1 MPGMLDTVVNAWKS
15 IEVRKKILFTLA
27 MLVIYSIGKV
37 IPVPGIDQA
46 EFSKLLQQFGQ
57 LGQLMDIISG
67 GALNQVSLF
76 AMGITPYIN
85 SSIILQLLTVAI
97 PALERLQKEG
107 EEGRKKITKI
117 TRYVTIGLALFQAT
131 AFWFA
136 TRTAMSST
144 LPPFLAMILIVVSFT
159 AGTAFIMWIG
169 EKIDQFGIGN
179 GISLLIFAGIVSRGP
194 SMISGFVIALKDWSF
209 NIGKAAASS
218 VVGVLVSI
226 PLGLLVVI
234 FAVAIV
240 ALVVFVSTAERRI
253 PVQYAKRVVGRKQYG
268 GQNTYLPIKV
278 NSAGVLPVIFAMSL
292 LSMPST
298 IVSFFFS
305 NSTGAVAMFF
315 KNFANQPVY
324 YLVYAFLIVGFT
336 FFYSMIQFNPV
347 EIANNLQ
354 KNGGFIPGIRPGRP
368 SSDFILRT
376 SRRLNWFDAIFLMI
390 IVLTP
395 VLLGAVTSS
404 SSSLWFGGTAIL
416 IVVGVSLDLVKQM
429 ESQTLMRHY
438 KGFLD

>member
-15 IEVRKKILFTLA
+15 VDIRKKIVFTLA
-27 MLVIYSIGKV
+27 MLVVYCVGKV
-37 IPVPGIDQA
+37 VPVPGIDQA
-46 EFSKLLQQFGQ
+46 QFTELLKQFGQ

-85 SSIILQLLTVAI
+85 SSIIMQLLTVAI

-107 EEGRKKITKI
+107 EEGRKKITRI
-117 TRYVTIGLALFQAT
+117 TRYLTIGLALFQAS
-131 AFWFA
+131 AFLFA

-144 LPPFLAMILIVVSFT
+144 LPPFLSAVLIVVSFT

-194 SMISGFVIALKDWSF
+194 QMISGLVIAVKDWSY
-209 NIGKAAASS
+209 NISVFAA
-218 VVGVLVSI
+218 I
-226 PLGLLVVI
+226 PLALLVI
-234 FAVAIV
+234 AFAVGIV
-240 ALVVFVSTAERRI
+240 ALVVYVSTAERRI
-253 PVQYAKRVVGRKQYG
+253 PIQYAKRVVGRKQYG

-298 IVSFFFS
+298 IVSFFFAKS
-305 NSTGAVAMFF
+305 NGPIAMFF
-315 KNFANQPVY
+315 KDFANQPVY
-324 YLVYAFLIVGFT
+324 YLVYALLILGFT

-376 SRRLNWFDAIFLMI
+376 SRRLNWFDAIFLMV

-395 VLLGAVTSS
+395 VVLGAVTKS

-429 ESQTLMRHY
+429 ESQMLMRHY

>member
-1 MPGMLDTVVNAWKS
+1 MPGMLDTIVNAWKS
-15 IEVRKKILFTLA
+15 IEIRKKILFTLA
-27 MLVIYSIGKV
+27 MLVVYSIGKV

-46 EFSKLLQQFGQ
+46 QFSELLKQFGQ

-97 PALERLQKEG
+97 PALERMQKEG
-107 EEGRKKITKI
+107 DTGRKKIQKI

-131 AFWFA
+131 AFWYA
-136 TRTAMSST
+136 TRSATSST
-144 LPPFLAMILIVVSFT
+144 LPTFFSAILIIASFT

-179 GISLLIFAGIVSRGP
+179 GISLIIFAGIVSSGP
-194 SMISGFVIALKDWSF
+194 QMVQGLYIAAQDWSYTMGVF
-209 NIGKAAASS
+209 AA
-218 VVGVLVSI
+218 I
-226 PLGLLVVI
+226 PLVLLAI
-234 FAVAIV
+234 AFAVGII

-253 PVQYAKRVVGRKQYG
+253 PIQYAKRVVGRKQFG

-305 NSTGAVAMFF
+305 NSNGAVATFF
-315 KNFANQPVY
+315 KDFANQPIY
-324 YLVYAFLIVGFT
+324 YLVYAMLIVGFT

-376 SRRLNWFDAIFLMI
+376 SRRLNWFDALFLMV
-390 IVLTP
+390 IVLMP
-395 VLLGAVTSS
+395 VLLGALTNS

-416 IVVGVSLDLVKQM
+416 IVVGVSLDLVKQL
-429 ESQTLMRHY
+429 ESQMLMRHY

>member
-1 MPGMLDTVVNAWKS
+1 VV
-15 IEVRKKILFTLA
+15 
-27 MLVIYSIGKV
+27 YSIGKV

-46 EFSKLLQQFGQ
+46 QFSVLLKQFGQ

-97 PALERLQKEG
+97 PALERMQKEG
-107 EEGRKKITKI
+107 DTGRKKIQKI

-131 AFWFA
+131 AFWYA
-136 TRTAMSST
+136 TRSATSST
-144 LPPFLAMILIVVSFT
+144 LPTFFSAILIIASFT
-159 AGTAFIMWIG
+159 AGTAFIMWVG

-179 GISLLIFAGIVSRGP
+179 GISLIIFAGICSRGP
-194 SMISGFVIALKDWSF
+194 QMVKGLYIAAKDWSYT
-209 NIGKAAASS
+209 IGVFAA
-218 VVGVLVSI
+218 I
-226 PLGLLVVI
+226 PLVLLAMA
-234 FAVAIV
+234 FAVGII

-253 PVQYAKRVVGRKQYG
+253 PVQYAKRVVGRKQFG

-305 NSTGAVAMFF
+305 NSTGVIATFF
-315 KNFANQPVY
+315 KNFANQPIY
-324 YLVYAFLIVGFT
+324 YLVYALLILGFT

-376 SRRLNWFDAIFLMI
+376 SRRLNWFDALFLMV
-390 IVLTP
+390 IVLLP
-395 VLLGAVTSS
+395 VLLGALTNS

-416 IVVGVSLDLVKQM
+416 IIVGVSLDLVKQM
-429 ESQTLMRHY
+429 ESQMLMRHY

>member
-1 MPGMLDTVVNAWKS
+1 MPGMLDTITNAWKS
-15 IEVRKKILFTLA
+15 VEIRKKILFTLA
-27 MLVIYSIGKV
+27 MLVVYSIGKV
-37 IPVPGIDQA
+37 IPVPGIDQVQ
-46 EFSKLLQQFGQ
+46 FSTLLKQMGQ

-107 EEGRKKITKI
+107 EQGRKKIQVI

-131 AFWFA
+131 AFWYA
-136 TRTAMSST
+136 TRSASAST
-144 LPPFLAMILIVVSFT
+144 LPPFLSAILIIASFT
-159 AGTAFIMWIG
+159 AGTAFIMWVG
-169 EKIDQFGIGN
+169 EKIDQFGVGN
-179 GISLLIFAGIVSRGP
+179 GISLIIFAGIVSRGP
-194 SMISGFVIALKDWSF
+194 QIVQQLFVAITNWSYK
-209 NIGKAAASS
+209 GSLLLA
-218 VVGVLVSI
+218 I
-226 PLGLLVVI
+226 PLTLLAIAFSVG
-234 FAVAIV
+234 IV

-253 PVQYAKRVVGRKQYG
+253 PVQYAKRVVGRKQFG

-298 IVSFFFS
+298 IVSFFFAG
-305 NSTGAVAMFF
+305 STSAIATFF
-315 KNFANQPVY
+315 KNFANQPSY
-324 YLVYAFLIVGFT
+324 YVAYAFLILGFT

-376 SRRLNWFDAIFLMI
+376 SRRLNWFDAIFLMV
-390 IVLTP
+390 IVMMP
-395 VLLGAVTSS
+395 VLLGRLTSS
-404 SSSLWFGGTAIL
+404 SSTLWFGGTAIL
-416 IVVGVSLDLVKQM
+416 IVVGVSLDLVKQL
-429 ESQTLMRHY
+429 ESQMLMRHY